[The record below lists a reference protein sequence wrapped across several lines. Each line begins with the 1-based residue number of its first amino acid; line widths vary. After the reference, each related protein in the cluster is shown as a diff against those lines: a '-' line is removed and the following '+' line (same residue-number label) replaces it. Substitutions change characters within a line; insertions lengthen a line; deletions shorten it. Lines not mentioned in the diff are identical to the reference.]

1 MRLGLA
7 LAILAGIAA
16 PAAACINDSELPG
29 HEREFRSNY
38 GEPTSP
44 PPPPPRALDF
54 AGFPTHPMLLGTGT
68 ALLTG
73 AFLVTVNGKR
83 ART

>member
-1 MRLGLA
+1 MRLGFA
-7 LAILAGIAA
+7 LLILVGIAA
-16 PAAACINDSELPG
+16 PAAACINDSELPN

-44 PPPPPRALDF
+44 TPPPPKPLDL
-54 AGFPTHPMLLGTGT
+54 ARFPSHPMLLGTGT

-73 AFLVTVNGKR
+73 AFLVTANGR
-83 ART
+83 RVRT